1 MSKQPSHQLE
11 TARHSLAHLMAAAVL
26 KLWPQAR
33 FGVGP
38 VIEHG
43 FYYDIEIPNY
53 SLKTEDLTRIE
64 KQMHKLIS
72 ANLKFERQELTID
85 EAIQLFQK
93 LNQPYKIELLHDIK
107 TKGTTKID
115 GQATELAA
123 DGKISIYITG
133 DFIDL
138 CRGPHVNSTK
148 DLAKFSFK
156 LQRLAGAYWRGDEK
170 NNMLTRIYGLAFEK
184 NEDLKNYLQLLA
196 EAEKRDHRKLG
207 AQLELFMIDEEV
219 GPGLPLW
226 LPKGAVLRQQME
238 DFILKTYQQRG
249 YQLVRTPHLASAKL
263 FEQSGHL
270 GFYKEGMYAPMNID
284 GLDYYIKPMNCPF
297 HVKIYKHSLKSYRD
311 LPIRYTELGTVYRYE
326 RSGTLHGLTR
336 VRGFTQDDAHIIC
349 TAEQLADELTG
360 VIELTK
366 HVLQTFGFNKFK
378 TVLSVRDPRNKK
390 KYLGSDQDWQ
400 LAEDGL
406 KQALKK
412 SGWQYEIEEGE
423 AVFYGPKIDVKV
435 FDAVGR
441 EWQISTLQLD
451 FNLPQ
456 RFKMTYVDKNGQEKK
471 PFMLHRALL
480 GSLERFTGVLIE
492 HYGGNF
498 PVWLSPVQIKIIAV
512 SQKHIQAC
520 QQLAD
525 KFKEQAIRVELD
537 ISDETVGNKI
547 RKAIQQKVPYMLVIG
562 DKEIS
567 SDKLHI
573 RQRGSKKIIQMSQ
586 EEFFQHLKQLIDE
599 RSSEL

>member
-1 MSKQPSHQLE
+1 MSKQTSEQLNI
-11 TARHSLAHLMAAAVL
+11 ARHSMAHLMAAAVL

-38 VIEHG
+38 IIGNG

-53 SLKTEDLTRIE
+53 SLKAEDLPRLE
-64 KQMHKLIS
+64 KQMRKLIS
-72 ANLKFERQELTID
+72 ANLPFKRQELKID
-85 EAIQLFQK
+85 DAIQLFK
-93 LNQPYKIELLHDIK
+93 KIKQPYKLELLKDIK

-115 GQATELAA
+115 SQATEVER
-123 DGKISIYITG
+123 DGKVSIYSTG

-138 CRGPHVNSTK
+138 CRGPHVASSK
-148 DLAKFSFK
+148 DLSKLVFK

-184 NEDLKNYLQLLA
+184 NEDLQNYLQLLA

-207 AQLELFMIDEEV
+207 TQLELFMLDDEI

-226 LPKGAVLRQQME
+226 LPKGALLRQQME
-238 DFILKTYQQRG
+238 NFILKEYQKRG
-249 YQLVRTPHLASAKL
+249 YQLVRTPHLASYKL

-270 GFYKEGMYAPMNID
+270 GFYKDGMYSPMDID

-349 TAEQLADELTG
+349 TAEQLADELKG
-360 VIELTK
+360 VIDLTK
-366 HVLQTFGFNKFK
+366 YVLQTFGFNKFK
-378 TVLSVRDPRNKK
+378 TVLSVRDPKNKK

-400 LAEDGL
+400 LAENGL
-406 KQALKK
+406 KQALKQ
-412 SGWQYEIEEGE
+412 SDWPYEIEEGE

-456 RFKMTYVDKNGQEKK
+456 RFAMAYIDKDGQEKK

-498 PVWLSPVQIKIIAV
+498 PLWLAPVQIKIIAV

-525 KFKEQAIRVELD
+525 KFKQQNIRVEID
-537 ISDETVGNKI
+537 NSDETVGNKI
-547 RKAIQQKVPYMLVIG
+547 RKAIQQKMPYMLVIG
-562 DKEIS
+562 DKEMQ

-573 RQRGSKKIIQMSQ
+573 RQRGSEKIIQMPQ
-586 EEFFQHLKQLIDE
+586 EKFFQHLKQLIDAKSAE
-599 RSSEL
+599 I

>member
-1 MSKQPSHQLE
+1 MPKQTPHQLE
-11 TARHSLAHLMAAAVL
+11 TARHSMAHLMAAAVL

-38 VIEHG
+38 VIENG

-53 SLKTEDLTRIE
+53 SLKAEDLPRIE
-64 KQMHKLIS
+64 KQMQKLIS
-72 ANLKFERQELTID
+72 SNLPFERQELPIE
-85 EAIQLFQK
+85 EAIKLFKK
-93 LNQPYKIELLHDIK
+93 LNQPYKVELLQDIK

-115 GQATELAA
+115 EQKTEVESN
-123 DGKISIYITG
+123 GKVSIYTTG
-133 DFIDL
+133 EFIDL

-184 NEDLKNYLQLLA
+184 NEDLQNYLQLLA

-207 AQLELFMIDEEV
+207 AQLELFMIDDEI

-226 LPKGAVLRQQME
+226 MPKGAILRQQME
-238 DFILKTYQQRG
+238 EFILKEYQKRG
-249 YQLVRTPHLASAKL
+249 YQLVRTPHLASYKL

-270 GFYKEGMYAPMNID
+270 GFYKEGMYAPMDID
-284 GLDYYIKPMNCPF
+284 GIDYYVKPMNCPL
-297 HVKIYKHSLKSYRD
+297 HIKIYKQSLKSYRD
-311 LPIRYTELGTVYRYE
+311 LPVRYTELGTVYRYE

-349 TAEQLADELTG
+349 TAEQLADELKG

-366 HVLQTFGFNKFK
+366 YVLQTFGFNKFK
-378 TVLSVRDPRNKK
+378 TVLSVRDPHNKK
-390 KYLGSDQDWQ
+390 KYLGSDQDWE
-400 LAEDGL
+400 LAENGL
-406 KQALKK
+406 KQALEQ
-412 SGWQYEIEEGE
+412 SSWEYEIEEGE

-456 RFKMTYVDKNGQEKK
+456 RFDMTYIDKDGQEKK

-498 PVWLSPVQIKIIAV
+498 PVWLSPVQVKIIAV

-525 KFKEQAIRVELD
+525 KFKEQDIRVEID

-562 DKEIS
+562 DKEIQ

-573 RQRGSKKIIQMSQ
+573 RQRSSEKIIQMSQ
-586 EEFFQHLKQLIDE
+586 EKFFKHLRQLI
-599 RSSEL
+599 RSRASQL